1 MVPST
6 EMIYPRRILEVIYR
20 LVATQPVVILEG
32 PRTVGKST
40 LLREIA
46 TTSSVGIVDLDE
58 PDIKDQVEADPQ
70 GYVTRGRPVLI
81 DEYPKVPRLIQHI
94 KAQLNKDGSPG
105 QFVLTGSASLEANR
119 PHLGALVGRYTDV
132 LVLPLAQSEIGGRE
146 GNFMEEAFDDIEG
159 LHSSGPSV
167 TTRESYIQK
176 VLTGGFPLLVRS
188 LDTADRYQR
197 FTDYVDQ
204 SINYGMANLYEIREQ
219 EYLRRLLHRYAAQT
233 GQLLN
238 IRGAAR
244 DVELK
249 WGTAENYTRLLELL
263 FLIHRLPAWKTTD
276 RGPVSR
282 PKLYV
287 VDSGV
292 GGRLLRLTTERVRS
306 GEPLFLQ
313 QYGHLLETF
322 VLGEVRKMLSWMD
335 GPSNVGYWRNRR
347 GDEVDL
353 VVERPDDDAVIGLE
367 VKAGSRVRTDDWK
380 GLRILRDEAGP
391 RFHAGLV
398 MYTGEMP
405 YRLDDNIYAIPID
418 KLWGGDPR
426 ATNRQLVVNR
436 RAPDGGPLTVSNR
449 SVMPQRARGYEFG
462 AFLSYARSDDTHD
475 GGRITA
481 LTKRL
486 QAEISMQT
494 GEPFPIFRDRDDI
507 FIGQQWRA
515 RILNSVNGSTL
526 LIAIITP
533 SFLKSANCR
542 EEVERFIE
550 RERSLNRDDLII
562 PILYVHTPGL
572 DSPQDDIAV
581 ELSGRQYF
589 EWNKL
594 RFEDMASNEVRRE
607 IDRLARQVIKA
618 VDRSRATDVELVPAI
633 TPTDDVPGTLE
644 LIAEAEDAMPLFT
657 ETLKDLSALIT
668 ETGSLTT
675 DATRE
680 MKAAKSGPRSA
691 SARLIIVR
699 RLAKHLERP
708 VSEIEDVTEN
718 YLDHLARVDAGMNA
732 LIELVPSSVKTK
744 DDIETARQL
753 LGALS
758 ELAEGGRNSLD
769 AIDGLRKALANNY
782 RLSSTLRPVLRR
794 MSDALDRVRPSVRQ
808 FETWRDRMTEAL
820 NDVRYR

>member
-1 MVPST
+1 M
-6 EMIYPRRILEVIYR
+6 
-20 LVATQPVVILEG
+20 
-32 PRTVGKST
+32 
-40 LLREIA
+40 
-46 TTSSVGIVDLDE
+46 
-58 PDIKDQVEADPQ
+58 
-70 GYVTRGRPVLI
+70 
-81 DEYPKVPRLIQHI
+81 
-94 KAQLNKDGSPG
+94 
-105 QFVLTGSASLEANR
+105 TGSASLEANR

-132 LVLPLAQSEIGGRE
+132 LVFPLAQSEIGGRE
-146 GNFMEEAFDDIEG
+146 GNFMEEA
-159 LHSSGPSV
+159 
-167 TTRESYIQK
+167 
-176 VLTGGFPLLVRS
+176 
-188 LDTADRYQR
+188 
-197 FTDYVDQ
+197 
-204 SINYGMANLYEIREQ
+204 
-219 EYLRRLLHRYAAQT
+219 
-233 GQLLN
+233 
-238 IRGAAR
+238 
-244 DVELK
+244 
-249 WGTAENYTRLLELL
+249 
-263 FLIHRLPAWKTTD
+263 
-276 RGPVSR
+276 
-282 PKLYV
+282 
-287 VDSGV
+287 
-292 GGRLLRLTTERVRS
+292 
-306 GEPLFLQ
+306 
-313 QYGHLLETF
+313 
-322 VLGEVRKMLSWMD
+322 
-335 GPSNVGYWRNRR
+335 
-347 GDEVDL
+347 
-353 VVERPDDDAVIGLE
+353 
-367 VKAGSRVRTDDWK
+367 
-380 GLRILRDEAGP
+380 
-391 RFHAGLV
+391 
-398 MYTGEMP
+398 
-405 YRLDDNIYAIPID
+405 
-418 KLWGGDPR
+418 
-426 ATNRQLVVNR
+426 
-436 RAPDGGPLTVSNR
+436 PDGGPLTVSNR
-449 SVMPQRARGYEFG
+449 RVMPQRARGYEFG

-486 QAEISMQT
+486 QAEIIMQT

-515 RILNSVNGSTL
+515 RIRNSVNGSTL
-526 LIAIITP
+526 LFAIITP
-533 SFLKSANCR
+533 SFLKSDNCR

-562 PILYVHTPGL
+562 PILYVRTPGL

-594 RFEDMASNEVRRE
+594 RFEDIASNEVRRE

-633 TPTDDVPGTLE
+633 MPTDDVPGTLE

-657 ETLKDLSALIT
+657 ETLNDLSALIT

-675 DATRE
+675 VATRE
-680 MKAAKSGPRSA
+680 MEAAKSGPRPA

-758 ELAEGGRNSLD
+758 KLAEGGHNSLD

-794 MSDALDRVRPSVRQ
+794 MSDALDRVRPSARQ

-820 NDVRYR
+820 NDVR